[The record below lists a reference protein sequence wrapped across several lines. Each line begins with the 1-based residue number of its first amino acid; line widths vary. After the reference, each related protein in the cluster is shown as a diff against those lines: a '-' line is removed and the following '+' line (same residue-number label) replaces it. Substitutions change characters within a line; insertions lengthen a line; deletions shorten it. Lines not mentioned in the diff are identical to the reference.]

1 MRDPTRRIA
10 ALAVASLGL
19 LAVACN
25 KRPAEDALAV
35 AGQQLAAAKPDLE
48 KYAPDEL
55 ASLAAT
61 AQQARG
67 QLDQGHYTDALK
79 AALGLPSRIR
89 EAAAVAAAKKEQLVA
104 AWAEISLHLPGT
116 VEGLTARVAELEAAQ
131 KLPKGMDEAGF
142 AAARAD
148 LESLTRAWSEAAAAF
163 QRGDVPGAVRTAREV
178 EAKAEA
184 LAGMLGRAA
193 PPAPAKPGPPSS
205 RPDII
210 GPSGPGPGS
219 SP

>member
-25 KRPAEDALAV
+25 KRPAEEALAV
-35 AGQQLAAAKPDLE
+35 ADQALAAAKPDLE

-55 ASLAAT
+55 ASLAAA

-79 AALGLPSRIR
+79 AAMGLPSRIR
-89 EAAAVAAAKKEQLVA
+89 EAVAVAAAKREQLVT
-104 AWAEISLHLPGT
+104 AWDEISRRLPGT
-116 VEGLTARVAELEAAQ
+116 VEGLTARVAELEATQ

-142 AAARAD
+142 AAARAEV
-148 LESLTRAWSEAAAAF
+148 ESVVRAWSEAAAAF

-193 PPAPAKPGPPSS
+193 PPAPAKPESPSS